1 MSLDQYS
8 YCLCGNGK
16 KIKFCKCNEHFQEMQ
31 VIHRMIVGEQN
42 VAALDRINS
51 NLKSLPS
58 EPWLLAMKCE
68 LLLQLNEL
76 DSLEETSAKFIR
88 LQPDNPLAKL
98 YRSLVAVIRGN
109 TEEAATL
116 MLQAIADAAETLPPM
131 TATVALNLMEVMGQ
145 RGMILPAILHCEM
158 LLDMGGDMVRVAS
171 GAYESLT
178 SQTNANTLSRESL
191 PSSIEYE
198 DAPYA
203 ERLAESNALVSAY
216 RISSAKTKL
225 ESMQREFGLQAPI
238 LQSLLYCQ
246 LMLTDVESAGV
257 TARKIA
263 EIPSL
268 PEPQRI
274 YYQALAYELAP
285 RMAGVAVFE
294 ELCQYTIEDH
304 EFEQRLTENKHLV
317 PIAVD
322 QLKGILEALL
332 QEEVPPKLAFV
343 CVEPV
348 LQEQFGEIEAS
359 RSGSWLAYYGKQTDK
374 PARLISLEP
383 PIGSRRVMLEG
394 IKKELGIVSLNRVL
408 LEKLPSSYLS
418 QVTASIVLRKQV
430 ALERRVA
437 LRDATHQLVVDAFLD
452 FPQECLAGKTPREAA
467 GDASLKIKLAALLLH
482 WQGSGTSDLTDEQ
495 FKQLHQQLQ
504 LLRPKLSA
512 SQDVFDL
519 VGGASYFWTDL
530 SDIDPNSLIQLMQS
544 ALSRGVASVY
554 ENLAQCSEQMQWPEE
569 FKLSAEYTQLNLKTR
584 AISDPNDAERLLK
597 RIVELGKQL
606 QVPIGNAVLERVE
619 VLNMLGRSA
628 ESRQFLEQSLR
639 ENPNDPV
646 LLQFMQM
653 AMMRQQQAM
662 RSRGGVSVGGG
673 AVPASGAPAPSG
685 LWTPDQ
691 AAEPHP
697 SSGSTSSGG
706 GSKLWIPGQD

>member
-8 YCLCGNGK
+8 FCPCGNGK

-51 NLKSLPS
+51 NLKTLPS
-58 EPWLLAMKCE
+58 EPWLLAMKSE

-76 DSLEETSAKFIR
+76 EALEETTAKFIR

-98 YRSLVAVIRGN
+98 YRSLVAVVRGN

-116 MLQAIADAAETLPPM
+116 MLQAIADATEALPPM
-131 TATVALNLMEVMGQ
+131 TATVALNLMEAMGQ

-158 LLDMGGDMVRVAS
+158 LLDMGGDMVKVAS
-171 GAYESLT
+171 GAYDSLT

-198 DAPYA
+198 NAPYA
-203 ERLAESNALVSAY
+203 ERLAEANALVSAY
-216 RISSAKTKL
+216 RITSAKTKL

-246 LMLTDVESAGV
+246 LMLTDVESGGSTAG
-257 TARKIA
+257 KIA
-263 EIPSL
+263 AIASL

-285 RMAGVAVFE
+285 KISGVAIFE
-294 ELCQYTIEDH
+294 ELCQYTIEDS
-304 EFEQRLTENKHLV
+304 EFEQRLTANKNLI

-322 QLKGILEALL
+322 QLKGMLEALL
-332 QEEVPPKLAFV
+332 DEEVPPKLAFV

-348 LQEQFGEIEAS
+348 LQEQFAELEAS

-383 PIGSRRVMLEG
+383 PIGSRRTILER
-394 IKKELGIVSLNRVL
+394 IKKELDVGSLNRVL

-418 QVTASIVLRKQV
+418 QVTASVMLRKQV
-430 ALERRVA
+430 APERRLA
-437 LRDATHQLVVDAFLD
+437 LNDATRQLVLDGFLD
-452 FPQECLAGKTPREAA
+452 YPQECLSGKTPREAA

-482 WQGSGTSDLTDEQ
+482 WQGSSTSSLTDDQ
-495 FKQLHQQLQ
+495 FKQLHQQLNLQ
-504 LLRPKLSA
+504 VPKLSS
-512 SQDVFDL
+512 SQDVLDF

-544 ALSRGVASVY
+544 ALSRGVTSIFDS
-554 ENLAQCSEQMQWPEE
+554 LAQRSEQMQWPEE
-569 FKLSAEYTQLNLKTR
+569 FKVSAEYTQLNLRTR
-584 AISDPNDAERLLK
+584 TVTDPNDAEKLLK

-606 QVPIGNAVLERVE
+606 EVPIGNAVLERVE
-619 VLNMLGRSA
+619 VLNMLGRNT

-662 RSRGGVSVGGG
+662 RARGGEV
-673 AVPASGAPAPSG
+673 ASSQAASSG
-685 LWTPDQ
+685 LWTPGQSD
-691 AAEPHP
+691 EPQQ
-697 SSGSTSSGG
+697 SAGGGSGG

>member
-8 YCLCGNGK
+8 FCPCGNGK

-42 VAALDRINS
+42 VAALDRINA
-51 NLKSLPS
+51 NLKTLPS
-58 EPWLLAMKCE
+58 EPWLLAMKSE

-76 DSLEETSAKFIR
+76 EALEETTAKFIR

-98 YRSLVAVIRGN
+98 YRSLVAVVRGN

-116 MLQAIADAAETLPPM
+116 MLQAIADATEALPPM
-131 TATVALNLMEVMGQ
+131 TATVALNLMEAMGQ

-158 LLDMGGDMVRVAS
+158 LLDMGGDMVKVAS
-171 GAYESLT
+171 GAYDSLT

-191 PSSIEYE
+191 PSSVEYE
-198 DAPYA
+198 NAPYA
-203 ERLAESNALVSAY
+203 ERLAEANALVSAY
-216 RISSAKTKL
+216 RITSAKTKL

-246 LMLTDVESAGV
+246 LMLTDVESGGSTAG
-257 TARKIA
+257 KIA
-263 EIPSL
+263 AIASL

-285 RMAGVAVFE
+285 KISGVAISE
-294 ELCQYTIEDH
+294 ELCQYTIEDS
-304 EFEQRLTENKHLV
+304 EFEQRLTANKNLI

-322 QLKGILEALL
+322 QLKGMLETLL
-332 QEEVPPKLAFV
+332 DEEVPPKLAFV

-348 LQEQFGEIEAS
+348 LQEQFAELEAS

-383 PIGSRRVMLEG
+383 PIGSRRTILER
-394 IKKELGIVSLNRVL
+394 IKKELDIGSLNRVL

-418 QVTASIVLRKQV
+418 QVTASIMLRKQV
-430 ALERRVA
+430 APERRSA
-437 LRDATHQLVVDAFLD
+437 LNDATRQLVLDGFLNY
-452 FPQECLAGKTPREAA
+452 PQECLTGKTPREAA
-467 GDASLKIKLAALLLH
+467 GDTSLKIKLAALLLH
-482 WQGSGTSDLTDEQ
+482 WQGSSTSSLTDDQ
-495 FKQLHQQLQ
+495 FKQLHQQLNLQ
-504 LLRPKLSA
+504 VPKLSS
-512 SQDVFDL
+512 SQDVLDF

-544 ALSRGVASVY
+544 ALSRGVTSIFDS
-554 ENLAQCSEQMQWPEE
+554 LAQRSEQMQWPEE
-569 FKLSAEYTQLNLKTR
+569 FKVSAEYTQLNLRTR
-584 AISDPNDAERLLK
+584 TVTDPNDAEKLLK

-606 QVPIGNAVLERVE
+606 EVPIGNAVLERVE
-619 VLNMLGRSA
+619 VLNMLGRNT

-662 RSRGGVSVGGG
+662 RARGGEV
-673 AVPASGAPAPSG
+673 ASSQAASSG
-685 LWTPDQ
+685 LWTPGQ
-691 AAEPHP
+691 SAEPQQ
-697 SSGSTSSGG
+697 SAGSGSGG